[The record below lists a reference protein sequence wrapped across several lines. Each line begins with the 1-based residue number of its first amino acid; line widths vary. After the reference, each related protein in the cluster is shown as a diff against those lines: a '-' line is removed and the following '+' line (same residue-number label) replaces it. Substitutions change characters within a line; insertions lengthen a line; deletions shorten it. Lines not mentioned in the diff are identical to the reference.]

1 MDKSKTL
8 LSNSST
14 YSLNTGKVEYLLKS
28 VLGGGGFGI
37 TYLAERTVYEGDIP
51 QIHRYTIKEFSWQ
64 TSVSVIRTDMCWWMM
79 PTWRITKKAVLTSSP
94 RRIACITSIMRVSCL
109 STRCLKPTI
118 LSIM

>member
-37 TYLAERTVYEGDIP
+37 TYLAERTV
-51 QIHRYTIKEFSWQ
+51 
-64 TSVSVIRTDMCWWMM
+64 
-79 PTWRITKKAVLTSSP
+79 
-94 RRIACITSIMRVSCL
+94 
-109 STRCLKPTI
+109 
-118 LSIM
+118 